1 MKINYVSLNKQSK
14 DQSQKLIKIF
24 RKCLDKSI
32 FVNGDEVSKFEKKSQ
47 ENAELSMQSHLIVE
61 LMH

>member
-14 DQSQKLIKIF
+14 DQSQKLLKIF
-24 RKCLDKSI
+24 KDCLNKSI